1 MFNVP
6 RQAHGASGRQPT
18 QGAAVRPGVRLV
30 DERLCLFGSL
40 RFIGGEAMPAI
51 TSGVVV
57 SALDANGVRT
67 GNAHVAPCGFGIGGK
82 QGKGCA
88 DPMGLALGSALLW
101 GSLGATAPGHVLG
114 NRSRTC
120 CAGSFVSG
128 LEQLR
133 PPGIQTRTF
142 RAPMFGP
149 LKRCPRRT
157 ALTTTSVFLAMTREL
172 HTRSCTESQSGR
184 FSTSVFRPTVT
195 KWRRSLRPRRCRR
208 KA

>member
-1 MFNVP
+1 
-6 RQAHGASGRQPT
+6 
-18 QGAAVRPGVRLV
+18 
-30 DERLCLFGSL
+30 
-40 RFIGGEAMPAI
+40 MPAI

-149 LKRCPRRT
+149 LETLPEKDGAHDYERLSGDDPRTSYPELYRIAERQIQHQRVQTHRDEMAKVIAATPVSPKSMKTGGNGGDEAEGATRQKRQGGATARR
-157 ALTTTSVFLAMTREL
+157 
-172 HTRSCTESQSGR
+172 
-184 FSTSVFRPTVT
+184 RPTPEGGV
-195 KWRRSLRPRRCRR
+195 PIPY
-208 KA
+208 